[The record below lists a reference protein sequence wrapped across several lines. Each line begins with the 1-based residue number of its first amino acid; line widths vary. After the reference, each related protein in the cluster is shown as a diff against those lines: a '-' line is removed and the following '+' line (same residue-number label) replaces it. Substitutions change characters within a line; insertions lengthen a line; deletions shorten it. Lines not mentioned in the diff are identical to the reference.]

1 MKLCSIGNPLLNCNV
16 NIPYLFFH
24 SNSALMS
31 FVSSKSHHNLNPN
44 VTAEITELLALV
56 SQMEKCALDVQ
67 AMQCALE
74 NRMNQAQHFLEP
86 VEVRTE
92 MASHYQ
98 ESYNSEEEH
107 ELSSAFEMLHTQ
119 DKTNDIGDL
128 TVKCKTIEK
137 KVETRHDLMDTVL
150 PAVFSHSSDTLDA
163 TKTVMTEVEHLWSR
177 VVSLADKVGIDR
189 CKILLVKDV

>member
-1 MKLCSIGNPLLNCNV
+1 MLMLKN
-16 NIPYLFFH
+16 PYLCFH

-31 FVSSKSHHNLNPN
+31 FVSSKSQHNLNPN

-74 NRMNQAQHFLEP
+74 NRMNQAQHFVDP
-86 VEVRTE
+86 VEVKTE
-92 MASHYQ
+92 MAGHYK
-98 ESYNSEEEH
+98 EPNNSGKEH

-119 DKTNDIGDL
+119 DKTNDIGDF
-128 TVKCKTIEK
+128 TVKCKTIE

-150 PAVFSHSSDTLDA
+150 PAVLSHHSETLDT
-163 TKTVMTEVEHLWSR
+163 TKTVIAEVEHLWSR
-177 VVSLADKVGIDR
+177 IVSLADKIGIDR
-189 CKILLVKDV
+189 HKILLVKDI